1 MNFQMPYSTFL
12 TKSIF
17 YICLGGQLLIIGVPI
32 RLWIWGAM
40 LRSQVDFFINK
51 VLGCLSKNYKLTVIL
66 VRHTIFRG
74 KSAVTLR
81 NPVKSA
87 MICPKKSKNAL
98 GLIVSLLIFC
108 GTIKC
113 WILITLLI
121 TQENLKDPWYLL

>member
-1 MNFQMPYSTFL
+1 MPYSTFL

-98 GLIVSLLIFC
+98 GLIVSYHC
-108 GTIKC
+108 
-113 WILITLLI
+113 
-121 TQENLKDPWYLL
+121 